1 MLTKNPN
8 DLWCHMFQHCWLV
21 FVLWRDRNVCCELQ
35 LTWLNP
41 LGLLRSIRPPQH
53 SPSSSVPGRC
63 VNLTLRKIAIWL
75 SKNCPKLDIFQ
86 KKIAKNF
93 HFFKK
98 IAIGNFFWKKMKIFG
113 FFFLKK
119 CQVLGNFLTVKWQF
133 SGGSAPQPLY

>member
-21 FVLWRDRNVCCELQ
+21 FVLWRDRNVCWELQ

-75 SKNCPKLDIFQ
+75 SKQLPNTLPFLKKLPKIF
-86 KKIAKNF
+86 I
-93 HFFKK
+93 FFKK
-98 IAIGNFFWKKMKIFG
+98 IAIGNFFEKKWKFLAIFWESNVN
-113 FFFLKK
+113 L
-119 CQVLGNFLTVKWQF
+119 
-133 SGGSAPQPLY
+133 SGGSAPNVYMYINIMMEV